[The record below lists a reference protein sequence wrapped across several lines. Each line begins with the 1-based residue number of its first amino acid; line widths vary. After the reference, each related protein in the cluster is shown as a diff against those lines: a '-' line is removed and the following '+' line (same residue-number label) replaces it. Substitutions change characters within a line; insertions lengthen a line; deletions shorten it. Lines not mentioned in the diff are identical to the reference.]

1 MEIEKESNIPELEQ
15 EQRNL
20 LDAVEVGIMLGAGR
34 DYVTRLCKK
43 GKLPKPVK
51 PVSRNMQWLADD
63 IETWLSLGRP
73 SQIAFE
79 RWKVSLAKSGIQ
91 DDHQ

>member
-1 MEIEKESNIPELEQ
+1 MEKESNIPELEQ

-20 LDAVEVGIMLGAGR
+20 LDAVEVGIMLGKNR
-34 DYVTRLCKK
+34 DHVLHQCKK
-43 GKLPKPVK
+43 GKIPKPVK
-51 PVSRNMQWLADD
+51 PVSRNMRWLADD

-79 RWKVSLAKSGIQ
+79 RWKAGLVKSGVQ
-91 DDHQ
+91 SEHQ